1 MKSKGVLIS
10 FLVLVTFLGFL
21 PIEKASAS
29 VSSNS
34 VNEVEDRIDTSK
46 NYYIVPA
53 DLPTRGLGSHR
64 SLNFL
69 PSLVVAPSL
78 GNTVEKPNGARMK
91 LVFSEEKKKYQI
103 GMPYPMPGRGLVNQ
117 FIQIIGEGSLYI
129 SFGDKYGADWI
140 ITPVEGGYILQA
152 EGGYLNYKDI
162 ESSMY
167 GPITRAY
174 LGKEKVV
181 WKLVPV
187 L

>member
-64 SLNFL
+64 SFNFL

-91 LVFSEEKKKYQI
+91 LVFSEEKKKYHI
-103 GMPYPMPGRGLVNQ
+103 GMPYPMPGIGLVDH
-117 FIQIIGEGSLYI
+117 FIEGGGGLYI
-129 SFGDKYGADWI
+129 SLGEQYAVDWI
-140 ITPVEGGYILQA
+140 ITPVEGGYTLQA

-162 ESSMY
+162 EVTN